1 MFTHIEHIN
10 KTITEMYLENFKNK
24 YIENIK
30 KKKRHFPDNTR
41 KTKDYKEVHPV
52 NHCNIYKV

>member
-30 KKKRHFPDNTR
+30 K
-41 KTKDYKEVHPV
+41 TKVFS
-52 NHCNIYKV
+52 

>member
-30 KKKRHFPDNTR
+30 GKKGIFLTTPGKQRITKRYTQ
-41 KTKDYKEVHPV
+41 
-52 NHCNIYKV
+52 